1 MSYLAVLRLPVLSGA
16 LLTLLIG
23 CSSENPAEQAAEGA
37 TPAVIH
43 TTLLTAEPM
52 VELLP
57 ARLEP
62 FRQAEVRARVAGIV
76 TERVYAEG
84 QTVKKGDLLF
94 RIDPRPLEA
103 AHAAAKAR
111 QAQAQAGFD
120 IASDKAKR
128 YEGLQDVRA
137 ISERDYEE
145 ATADVARTRAE
156 LEAAHA
162 ELLRTGLELAYTRV
176 ESPIDGRARRALV
189 TEGALVGQDSTTALT
204 TVEQLDPIYVN
215 FSQPADAVFALQ
227 QALRSGSLHTAD
239 NALEVELVL
248 PDGSLYEKTGK
259 LLFTDLSVDPDT
271 NNVAMRALFDNPDQ
285 LLLPGAYVQVR
296 LTTAI
301 NPKLVRIPR
310 EALVRVGNKAFV
322 KMLDANNT
330 VADQLVR
337 ADRMDGSDW
346 LVTDGLQGGE
356 RIIVGNAAFYPIGV
370 PVEPVDANAA
380 GN

>member
-1 MSYLAVLRLPVLSGA
+1 MSYLSVLRLPALSGA

-23 CSSENPAEQAAEGA
+23 CSSETPPEQAAEGPM
-37 TPAVIH
+37 PAALF
-43 TTLLTAEPM
+43 TTQATAEPM
-52 VELLP
+52 IELLP

-84 QTVKKGDLLF
+84 QNVKKGDVLF

-111 QAQAQAGFD
+111 LAQAQAGFD

-156 LEAAHA
+156 LEAARA
-162 ELLRTGLELAYTRV
+162 DLLRTGLELAYTRV

-227 QALRSGSLHTAD
+227 QALRAGSLQTAD

-248 PDGSLYEKTGK
+248 PDGSLYEKTGE
-259 LLFTDLSVDPDT
+259 LLFTDLSVNPET
-271 NNVAMRALFDNPDQ
+271 NNVAMRALFDNPEH

-301 NPKLVRIPR
+301 NPQLVRVPR

-322 KMLDANNT
+322 KAVDANNI
-330 VADQLVR
+330 VNDQLVR
-337 ADRMDGSDW
+337 ADRMDGGDW
-346 LVTDGLQGGE
+346 LVTEGLQGGE
-356 RIIVGNAAFYPIGV
+356 RIIVGNAAFYPVGAAVAPID
-370 PVEPVDANAA
+370 PTAA

>member
-1 MSYLAVLRLPVLSGA
+1 MSYLSVLRLPALSGA

-23 CSSENPAEQAAEGA
+23 CSPDTPSEQAAEGPM
-37 TPAVIH
+37 PAALF
-43 TTLLTAEPM
+43 TTRAMAEPM
-52 VELLP
+52 IELLP

-84 QTVKKGDLLF
+84 QNVKKGDVLF

-156 LEAAHA
+156 LEAARA

-215 FSQPADAVFALQ
+215 FSQPADTVFALQ
-227 QALRSGSLHTAD
+227 QALRAGSLQTAD

-248 PDGSLYEKTGK
+248 PDGSLYEKTGE

-271 NNVAMRALFDNPDQ
+271 NNVAMRALFDNPDH

-301 NPKLVRIPR
+301 NPQLVRVPR

-322 KMLDANNT
+322 KTVDASNT

-337 ADRMDGSDW
+337 ADRMDGGDW
-346 LVTDGLQGGE
+346 LVTEGLQGGE
-356 RIIVGNAAFYPIGV
+356 RIIVGNAAFYPTGV
-370 PVEPVDANAA
+370 PVEPIDPTAA

>member
-1 MSYLAVLRLPVLSGA
+1 MSYLSVLRLPALSGA

-23 CSSENPAEQAAEGA
+23 CSSETPPEQAAEGPM
-37 TPAVIH
+37 PAVLF
-43 TTLLTAEPM
+43 TTQAAAEP
-52 VELLP
+52 VIELLP

-84 QTVKKGDLLF
+84 QNVKKGDVLF

-103 AHAAAKAR
+103 ANAAAKAR

-156 LEAAHA
+156 LEAARA
-162 ELLRTGLELAYTRV
+162 EVLRTGLELAYTRV

-189 TEGALVGQDSTTALT
+189 TEGALVGQDGTTALT
-204 TVEQLDPIYVN
+204 IVEQLDPIYVN
-215 FSQPADAVFALQ
+215 FSQPADTVFTLQ
-227 QALRSGSLHTAD
+227 QALRSGALHTAD
-239 NALEVELVL
+239 NALEVELIL
-248 PDGSLYEKTGK
+248 PDGSLYEKAGK
-259 LLFTDLSVDPDT
+259 LSFSDLSVDPDT
-271 NNVAMRALFDNPDQ
+271 NNVAMRALFDNPDH

-296 LTTAI
+296 LTTAV

-322 KMLDANNT
+322 KTVDNQNT

-346 LVTDGLQGGE
+346 LVTEGLNGGE
-356 RIIVGNAAFYPIGV
+356 RIIVGNAAFYPVGV
-370 PVEPVDANAA
+370 PVTPVDPTAA